1 MRGIMKKIFYAYMMS
16 IFMLFFSSGC
26 GGSGTAN
33 SGEIKNDIKYVPNI
47 SVENYLVTGNNI
59 QKFSSVPKRVLAVGM
74 GETEMVLAFCD
85 TERIVGVY
93 GFNDL
98 HDFLKPQYKDKLNQV
113 KKLSVGEINLER
125 VLELNPDL
133 IVAEQCSYLPKSL
146 LSTSFWNQRNINTYV
161 PVSSNSPEKHIRPES
176 IDDEIQYIK
185 DFGII
190 FEKEELADRF
200 IDNINKTLAFFDEHR
215 QEKKQLRVMV
225 VENFGQT
232 IASYDKTKLA
242 GQIVLRLGGDI
253 PETKPIIGKEDLL
266 REDPDILFVVCS
278 DGSHG
283 KSLQFFTDD
292 PVFRNMKCMKNKSV
306 YSIELESIYCPGIR
320 IKDGIEII
328 GLAMYPELKNAYE
341 KTDIN
346 SINPTYKEWLA
357 YKEMADL
364 EK

>member
-1 MRGIMKKIFYAYMMS
+1 MKKFYVYMIS
-16 IFMLFFSSGC
+16 IFMLCFLAGC
-26 GGSGTAN
+26 GVFNVEN
-33 SGEIKNDIKYVPNI
+33 SVEKKDDIKYVSNI
-47 SVENYLVTGNNI
+47 SVETYLVTGSNI
-59 QKFSSVPKRVLAVGM
+59 QKFSSVLKRVVAVGM
-74 GETEMVLAFCD
+74 GEVEMVLAFCD

-98 HDFLKPQYKDKLNQV
+98 YDFLKPQYKEKINQV
-113 KKLSVGEINLER
+113 KILSVGEINPER
-125 VLELNPDL
+125 ILELNPDL
-133 IVAEQCSYLPKSL
+133 IVAEQCSYMPASL
-146 LSTSFWNQRNINTYV
+146 RSTNFWNQRNINTYV
-161 PVSSNSPEKHIRPES
+161 PVSSNSPEKHIRSES

-215 QEKKQLRVMV
+215 QEQKQLRVMV

-242 GQIVLRLGGDI
+242 GQIVLRLGGDV

-283 KSLQFFTDD
+283 KSLQFFTND
-292 PVFRNMKCMKNKSV
+292 PIFRNMKCMKNKSV

-328 GLAMYPELKNAYE
+328 GLAMYSELKDAYE

-346 SINPTYKEWLA
+346 SINPTYKEWLV